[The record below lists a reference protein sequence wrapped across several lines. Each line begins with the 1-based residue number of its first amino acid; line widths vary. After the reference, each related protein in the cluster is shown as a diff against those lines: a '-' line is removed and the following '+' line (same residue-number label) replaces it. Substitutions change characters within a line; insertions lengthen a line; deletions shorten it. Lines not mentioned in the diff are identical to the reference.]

1 MKQHNHSAAAFS
13 LVELVA
19 VVAMLGVLATII
31 IRRVDGHHDTGKTAA
46 CHVYQ
51 GDIGIQVELWRHNTG
66 TLPASNLAT
75 IGTDINYFPGGLP
88 TCPVDGSSYTIDTV
102 TGLVVGHNH

>member
-1 MKQHNHSAAAFS
+1 MKKNYHPAAFS

-31 IRRVDGHHDTGKTAA
+31 IRRVSGHYDTGKAAA

-51 GDIGIQVELWRHNTG
+51 GDIEIQAELWHHNTG
-66 TLPASNLAT
+66 TFPASNLAT
-75 IGTDINYFPGGLP
+75 IGADIGYFPEGLP
-88 TCPVDGSSYTIDTV
+88 TCPVDDSTYTIDTT

>member
-1 MKQHNHSAAAFS
+1 MKQKYPRQAFS

-31 IRRVDGHHDTGKTAA
+31 IRRVNDHHGTGKAAA

-51 GDIGIQVELWRHNTG
+51 GDIEIQVELWRHNTG

-75 IGTDINYFPGGLP
+75 IGADIAYFPGGLP
-88 TCPVDGSSYTIDTV
+88 TCPVDGSAYIIDIS

>member
-1 MKQHNHSAAAFS
+1 MKLKNHPAAFS
-13 LVELVA
+13 LLELVA
-19 VVAMLGVLATII
+19 VVAMLGVVAAII
-31 IRRVDGHHDTGKTAA
+31 IRRVEGHYDTGKTAA
-46 CHVYQ
+46 CHVYL
-51 GDIGIQVELWRHNTG
+51 GDIEVQVELWRYNTG

-75 IGTDINYFPGGLP
+75 IGADIAYFPGGLP

>member
-1 MKQHNHSAAAFS
+1 MKQNTPPAAFS
-13 LVELVA
+13 LLELVA

-31 IRRVDGHHDTGKTAA
+31 LPRVSEQHNTGKSAA
-46 CHVYQ
+46 CHTYQ
-51 GDIGIQVELWRHNTG
+51 GDIEIQVELWRHNTG

-75 IGTDINYFPGGLP
+75 IGADIAYFPGGLP
-88 TCPVDGSSYTIDTV
+88 TCPVDESAYTIDTS

>member
-1 MKQHNHSAAAFS
+1 MKQNNHPAAFS

-19 VVAMLGVLATII
+19 VVAMLGILTTII
-31 IRRVDGHHDTGKTAA
+31 IPRVFTSNDTGKTAA

-51 GDIGIQVELWRHNTG
+51 GDIEIQVELWRHNTG

-75 IGTDINYFPGGLP
+75 IGADISYFPGGLP
-88 TCPVDGSSYTIDTV
+88 ICPVDGSSYTIDTV